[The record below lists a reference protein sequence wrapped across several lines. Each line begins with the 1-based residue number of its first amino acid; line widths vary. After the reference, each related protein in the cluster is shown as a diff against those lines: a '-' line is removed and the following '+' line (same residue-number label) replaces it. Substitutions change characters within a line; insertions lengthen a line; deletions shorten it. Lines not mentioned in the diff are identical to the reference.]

1 MRYLYSFLIQ
11 FYGLLIFCASFVN
24 SKAKKWCD
32 GRKNWLNS
40 LKKNRNLQLK
50 YIWIHCASAGEYEQ
64 AIPLIQQI
72 RKEQKEDYQIAVSF
86 FSPSGFG
93 SYQSSKEID
102 LLFYLPLDT
111 PKNAIQLLE
120 ILQPKFAFF
129 IRYEIWWNILFELKN
144 KNIPTYLIN
153 ANPHQKRNFIY
164 KKYLAQTLPFFT
176 EVFHTN
182 KVGSTKIERVLNIKD
197 ADNFSDSYLE
207 NFSKDSY
214 VILLGS
220 SWETEEKYVAA
231 FYKKYISKIKN
242 LKIIIAPHEYNS
254 TKIQVLSSL
263 FNCNIH
269 CYSVEKN
276 KPPFTTER
284 IASILFL
291 DQKGILKHVYK
302 YADIALIGG
311 GFKNGIHN
319 CSEAMVYKIPVLFGP
334 NYKQFEDAIE
344 YMSSKVAFSFQNY
357 DEFEHILLDL
367 YQQPINLH
375 QLEALDFYFSK
386 NKNTS
391 QEILNT
397 INLK

>member
-1 MRYLYSFLIQ
+1 
-11 FYGLLIFCASFVN
+11 
-24 SKAKKWCD
+24 
-32 GRKNWLNS
+32 
-40 LKKNRNLQLK
+40 
-50 YIWIHCASAGEYEQ
+50 
-64 AIPLIQQI
+64 
-72 RKEQKEDYQIAVSF
+72 
-86 FSPSGFG
+86 
-93 SYQSSKEID
+93 
-102 LLFYLPLDT
+102 
-111 PKNAIQLLE
+111 
-120 ILQPKFAFF
+120 
-129 IRYEIWWNILFELKN
+129 
-144 KNIPTYLIN
+144 
-153 ANPHQKRNFIY
+153 
-164 KKYLAQTLPFFT
+164 
-176 EVFHTN
+176 
-182 KVGSTKIERVLNIKD
+182 
-197 ADNFSDSYLE
+197 
-207 NFSKDSY
+207 
-214 VILLGS
+214 
-220 SWETEEKYVAA
+220 
-231 FYKKYISKIKN
+231 
-242 LKIIIAPHEYNS
+242 
-254 TKIQVLSSL
+254 KIQVLSSL

>member
-86 FSPSGFG
+86 FSPSGFE

-144 KNIPTYLIN
+144 KNT
-153 ANPHQKRNFIY
+153 
-164 KKYLAQTLPFFT
+164 
-176 EVFHTN
+176 
-182 KVGSTKIERVLNIKD
+182 
-197 ADNFSDSYLE
+197 
-207 NFSKDSY
+207 
-214 VILLGS
+214 
-220 SWETEEKYVAA
+220 
-231 FYKKYISKIKN
+231 
-242 LKIIIAPHEYNS
+242 
-254 TKIQVLSSL
+254 
-263 FNCNIH
+263 
-269 CYSVEKN
+269 
-276 KPPFTTER
+276 
-284 IASILFL
+284 
-291 DQKGILKHVYK
+291 
-302 YADIALIGG
+302 
-311 GFKNGIHN
+311 
-319 CSEAMVYKIPVLFGP
+319 
-334 NYKQFEDAIE
+334 
-344 YMSSKVAFSFQNY
+344 
-357 DEFEHILLDL
+357 
-367 YQQPINLH
+367 
-375 QLEALDFYFSK
+375 
-386 NKNTS
+386 
-391 QEILNT
+391 
-397 INLK
+397 